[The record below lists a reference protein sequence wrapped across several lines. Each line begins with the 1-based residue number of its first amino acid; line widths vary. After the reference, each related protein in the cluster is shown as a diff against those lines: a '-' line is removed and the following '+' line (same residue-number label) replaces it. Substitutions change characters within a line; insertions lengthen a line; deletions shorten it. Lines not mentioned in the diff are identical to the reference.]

1 MICHHPPLEL
11 LLDYASGAAAEG
23 AALVIAS
30 HVAWCAA
37 CREEVAKL
45 EEVGGELLMTVPE
58 APVDERLLQT
68 TLARLEEATPSR
80 GVVCGY
86 DRETRRLVPA
96 PLRRYIGR
104 NLGELEWRGV
114 GGVFEEAQIPLSSR
128 HVKAA
133 LMRLQPG
140 CPVPPHTHLGNEFI
154 LVLDGGFTDGDQQY
168 GPGDFDA
175 KFPGCAHHPVVDD
188 PGGCFSLVV
197 LDGPIRLL
205 DGSDPTDPLLNLL
218 NL

>member
-1 MICHHPPLEL
+1 MIHHHPPLEL
-11 LLDYASGAAAEG
+11 LFDYASGAAAEG

-45 EEVGGELLMTVPE
+45 EDVGGELLLTVSE
-58 APVDERLLQT
+58 APVDERLLQA
-68 TLARLEEATPSR
+68 TLARLDEVMPSR
-80 GVVCGY
+80 GAVHGF
-86 DRETRRLVPA
+86 DRETRRLIPA
-96 PLRRYIGR
+96 PLRRYLGR
-104 NLGELEWRGV
+104 NLGELNWRGV
-114 GGVFEEAQIPLSSR
+114 GGLFEEAQIPLSSR
-128 HVKAA
+128 HVKAS

-154 LVLDGGFTDGDQQY
+154 LVLEGGYSDGDQQY

-175 KFPGCAHHPVVDD
+175 KSFGCAHEPVVDD

-205 DGSDPTDPLLNLL
+205 DGSDPSTDPSWIF
-218 NL
+218 